1 MMAGEGVWRRPAPV
15 WLKIIAGVV
24 VFPAL
29 WGLIAVLLGRAL
41 GVPANWT
48 LIAAALAGAVASLFL
63 ARKSSLP
70 AAGALIVLPLLAYVF
85 TYYGIQLQQQEPSE
99 PSGGAPSY
107 KMQVPTEPEAQAPA
121 PEQQALPTPSPEPV
135 PPAASGDGS
144 QPGTQGEMTAPEPE
158 AVPPAQMEQQG
169 ASEGAGPSPAEL
181 EQQAAE
187 LAAERAKEEAE
198 RRAEEEAGAKAAPPA
213 ADGSEIIVG
222 GQGHEQLPEFPWP
235 PPQASASYVLP
246 DRLLA
251 DYHTVGEV
259 AGAILNA
266 LEQSGYV
273 ERSFFQTKAGGVAL
287 VTRLERINDDGTPS
301 PAAERWPNTGQYS
314 ASREGLLQFL
324 EGLFYVDPGHY
335 RVIVF
340 VLQDMPFSQ
349 SSTNVTAKEARA
361 WLTSGA
367 NVLPPDIAARPFGGA
382 NGGHCTALIYEFA
395 SDGTN
400 VRVVESQLTGKEHL
414 EKAGLLAT
422 LGTAH

>member
-1 MMAGEGVWRRPAPV
+1 MAGETVWRRPAPV

-24 VFPAL
+24 AFPAL
-29 WGLIAVLLGRAL
+29 WGLIALLLGRAL

-70 AAGALIVLPLLAYVF
+70 AAGALVALPLLAYAF
-85 TYYGIQLQQQEPSE
+85 TYYEIQSLQQEPSE
-99 PSGGAPSY
+99 GGTKY
-107 KMQVPTEPEAQAPA
+107 EMQVPPEPEAPA
-121 PEQQALPTPSPEPV
+121 PIPGKEALPTPSPEPV
-135 PPAASGDGS
+135 PPAASENG
-144 QPGTQGEMTAPEPE
+144 PELGTGGEMTAPEPE

-169 ASEGAGPSPAEL
+169 ASESAGPSPAEL

-187 LAAERAKEEAE
+187 LAAERAREEAE
-198 RRAEEEAGAKAAPPA
+198 RQAEEEAGAKAAPPA

-222 GQGHEQLPEFPWP
+222 GRGHEQLPEFPWP

-349 SSTNVTAKEARA
+349 SATNVTAKEARA

-367 NVLPPDIAARPFGGA
+367 NILPTDIAARPFGGK

-422 LGTAH
+422 LGTPH